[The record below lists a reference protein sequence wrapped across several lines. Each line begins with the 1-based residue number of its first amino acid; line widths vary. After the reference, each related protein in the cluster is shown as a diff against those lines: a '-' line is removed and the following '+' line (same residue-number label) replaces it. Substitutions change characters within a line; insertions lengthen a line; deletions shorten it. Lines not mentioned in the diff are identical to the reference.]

1 MFSGDVQ
8 SFFFL
13 GGGEVVVAAGVC
25 VSDHA
30 QLLQW
35 MENKAPKM
43 GMLGNA
49 AATTGEIR
57 LA

>member
-1 MFSGDVQ
+1 M
-8 SFFFL
+8 
-13 GGGEVVVAAGVC
+13 
-25 VSDHA
+25 SDHA

-49 AATTGEIR
+49 AAATGEII

>member
-1 MFSGDVQ
+1 MCRA
-8 SFFFL
+8 FFL
-13 GGGEVVVAAGVC
+13 GGGEVVGEVVVVGRGC
-25 VSDHA
+25 MSDHA